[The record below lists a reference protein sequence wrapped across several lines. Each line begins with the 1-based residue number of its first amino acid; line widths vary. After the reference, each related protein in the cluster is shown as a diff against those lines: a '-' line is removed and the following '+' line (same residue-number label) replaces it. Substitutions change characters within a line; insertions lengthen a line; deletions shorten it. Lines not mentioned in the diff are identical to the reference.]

1 MRRKQTV
8 NRAIQIAK
16 TASGIDSASKSN
28 SPVVVRLNGLAQTND
43 MLAIREMGRQIAQQE
58 GQDEPEE
65 EGDTS
70 LVVDVRGVRESL
82 LPKGR

>member
-1 MRRKQTV
+1 
-8 NRAIQIAK
+8 
-16 TASGIDSASKSN
+16 
-28 SPVVVRLNGLAQTND
+28 